1 MPIRRILIAFILLL
15 FGAALFLRFD
25 SETRTSGAANQVKG
39 ANGEPA
45 NTSGPPESDG
55 ILSES
60 KLRDREPKKELG
72 IDEMF
77 AGLSVVL
84 PGLTKF
90 PEQTLQERILMI
102 NALLKRNGIKHRL
115 GMDQVIYP
123 SPHLLEK
130 NVPAFSQKNATL
142 RDILHQAEIA
152 LGMSYYLSQDGSV
165 LLNEGSGG

>member
-1 MPIRRILIAFILLL
+1 MPTRRILIVFILLL
-15 FGAALFLRFD
+15 AGALLLLRFG
-25 SETRTSGAANQVKG
+25 SETKSPDQATEASGERRTASGL
-39 ANGEPA
+39 
-45 NTSGPPESDG
+45 PESNN
-55 ILSES
+55 ILSEA
-60 KLRDREPKKELG
+60 KLREREPKKELG

-77 AGLSVVL
+77 AGLNVVL
-84 PGLTKF
+84 PGLTEF
-90 PEQTLQERILMI
+90 PEQTLQERILVI
-102 NALLKRNGIKHRL
+102 NALLKKRGIKHRL

-130 NVPAFSQKNATL
+130 NVPAFSQENATL

>member
-1 MPIRRILIAFILLL
+1 MPTRRIVIVFILLL
-15 FGAALFLRFD
+15 VSAAVFLRFG
-25 SETRTSGAANQVKG
+25 SEPETSGNGDQAKG
-39 ANGEPA
+39 ASGEPA
-45 NTSGPPESDG
+45 NVSEPAESNAT
-55 ILSES
+55 LSES
-60 KLRDREPKKELG
+60 KLHGREPKKELG

-84 PGLTKF
+84 PGLTEF
-90 PEQTLQERILMI
+90 PEQTLQERILVI
-102 NALLKRNGIKHRL
+102 NALLKKSGIKHRL

-130 NVPAFSQKNATL
+130 NVPAFSQENATL
-142 RDILHQAEIA
+142 RDMLHQAEIA